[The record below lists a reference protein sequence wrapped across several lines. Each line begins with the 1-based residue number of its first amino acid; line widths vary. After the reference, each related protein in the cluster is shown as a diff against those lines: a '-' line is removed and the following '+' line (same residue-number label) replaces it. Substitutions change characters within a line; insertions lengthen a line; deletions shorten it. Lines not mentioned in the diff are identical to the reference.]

1 MLERILQ
8 NKKTTGTG
16 LLIFATGIGLVIAD
30 KATLTEFGAFLIGAI
45 GLLFSKD
52 PKTK

>member
-16 LLIFATGIGLVIAD
+16 LLIFATGIGLVIVD
-30 KATLTEFGAFLIGAI
+30 KATLTEFSAFIIAALGF
-45 GLLFSKD
+45 LFSKD
-52 PKTK
+52 LKTK